1 MFFHKINKGF
11 LLGTP
16 FYTESGTEILETYHH
31 KGKAVEITL
40 SNGASFVCGEDQIL
54 FDYDNKQIPA
64 KYAYG
69 VKLYCGKTVSGIKK
83 RGVVKLFD
91 ITVSNK
97 EHSFFVVAGKTHIKV
112 HNLSIGRYLGGAV
125 TTENKDKAIYNE
137 LKSGLERASEQAKGY
152 MEEAKTLYEPYVQS
166 GASSLNEY
174 VKLLTGGVDALS
186 EDKNFQAL
194 QNLAE
199 KKVMANRAVSG
210 LLRSGATASA
220 LDDTLLNF
228 ANTYY
233 TNRLNQLG
241 QGVSLGQY
249 GASGST
255 SIYDK
260 LGANATDLA
269 TALANIRMQQEAN
282 KLYAQTAK
290 DQAAANK
297 DAIENTGGL
306 FGHGGFLGLGI

>member
-1 MFFHKINKGF
+1 MG
-11 LLGTP
+11 
-16 FYTESGTEILETYHH
+16 
-31 KGKAVEITL
+31 
-40 SNGASFVCGEDQIL
+40 
-54 FDYDNKQIPA
+54 
-64 KYAYG
+64 
-69 VKLYCGKTVSGIKK
+69 
-83 RGVVKLFD
+83 
-91 ITVSNK
+91 
-97 EHSFFVVAGKTHIKV
+97 
-112 HNLSIGRYLGGAV
+112 LSIGKYLGGNALSASGRNGNSAV
-125 TTENKDKAIYNE
+125 FNE
-137 LKSGLERASEQAKGY
+137 LKSGLERASEQQKGY
-152 MEEAKTLYEPYVQS
+152 LEEAKGLYQPYVQS

-174 VKLLTGGVDALS
+174 MKLLTGGVDALS
-186 EDKNFQAL
+186 GDQNFQAL

-249 GASGST
+249 GVAGQT

-260 LGANATDLA
+260 LGTNATDLA
-269 TALANIRMQQEAN
+269 SAIANLKMQDEAN
-282 KLYAQTAK
+282 KLYAQTARE
-290 DQAAANK
+290 QAEANK

>member
-1 MFFHKINKGF
+1 MG
-11 LLGTP
+11 
-16 FYTESGTEILETYHH
+16 
-31 KGKAVEITL
+31 
-40 SNGASFVCGEDQIL
+40 
-54 FDYDNKQIPA
+54 
-64 KYAYG
+64 
-69 VKLYCGKTVSGIKK
+69 
-83 RGVVKLFD
+83 
-91 ITVSNK
+91 
-97 EHSFFVVAGKTHIKV
+97 
-112 HNLSIGRYLGGAV
+112 LSIGNFLAQSSGRNGNSAV
-125 TTENKDKAIYNE
+125 FNK
-137 LKSGLERASEQAKGY
+137 LKSGLERASEQQKGY
-152 MEEAKTLYEPYVQS
+152 LEEAKGLYQPYVQS

-174 VKLLTGGVDALS
+174 MKLLTGGVDALS
-186 EDKNFQAL
+186 GDQNFQAL

-249 GASGST
+249 GVAGQT

-260 LGANATDLA
+260 LGTSATDLA
-269 TALANIRMQQEAN
+269 SAIANLKMQDEAN
-282 KLYAQTAK
+282 RLYAQNARE
-290 DQAAANK
+290 QAEANK